1 MIYQLGYAKGV
12 QGGHAGGH
20 LTEPIIEALDD
31 LQSGRIKKW
40 YDAFNSHDDARMAA
54 GKLWHCTDILGS
66 HIRSIVQ
73 DEFHL
78 EKEPFTYAQLS
89 RVLLNDMRTASA

>member
-1 MIYQLGYAKGV
+1 
-12 QGGHAGGH
+12 
-20 LTEPIIEALDD
+20 

-40 YDAFNSHDDARMAA
+40 YDAFNSHKEARLAV

-66 HIRSIVQ
+66 HIRSIAK

-89 RVLLNDMRTASA
+89 RVLLNDMKAASA